1 MRITD
6 SSFYSFLQEYFII
19 DSSFYSF
26 LQEYFPAPE
35 LVFMSK
41 RLLPLFFDA
50 FSNAATS
57 TYLLVSTMACHGIG
71 VESGPWGQVTVST
84 NWLKAMVK
92 VHSEVID

>member
-1 MRITD
+1 MRIT
-6 SSFYSFLQEYFII
+6 

-41 RLLPLFFDA
+41 WSLPLFFNA

-57 TYLLVSTMACHGIG
+57 TYLLVSTMACHEIG
-71 VESGPWGQVTVST
+71 VESGPLGSGHCFHELAES
-84 NWLKAMVK
+84 NGKGL
-92 VHSEVID
+92 